1 MRQKCSRGETKRGK
15 VGKNAMDKDE
25 KIARLTQKIKEK
37 DRQKGRWKIERQ
49 TDETL
54 MEGKWKSVLRLPNEC
69 RKAKKKM

>member
-1 MRQKCSRGETKRGK
+1 
-15 VGKNAMDKDE
+15 MDKDE

-54 MEGKWKSVLRLPNEC
+54 MEGKWKSKLRLPNEC
-69 RKAKKKM
+69 RKVEKKL